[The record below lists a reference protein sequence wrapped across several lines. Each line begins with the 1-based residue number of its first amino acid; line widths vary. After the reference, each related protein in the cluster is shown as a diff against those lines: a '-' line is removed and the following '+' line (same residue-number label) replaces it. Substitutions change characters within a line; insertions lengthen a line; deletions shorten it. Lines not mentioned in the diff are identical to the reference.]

1 MDAMTRIDTDV
12 TPASSRSRAVTWLL
26 ARPWRLAAFAGLGA
40 FLTILLLTIANAAEV
55 APLLIAPFGAS
66 CALVFG
72 APASPLARPY
82 NVVGGHLVTA
92 ACGLLVMT
100 CIGSSPIAIALGVG
114 ISISAMLLTDTL
126 HPPAGAN
133 AIVIAFAHSGW
144 TFLIAPILIGAAFIV
159 ICGCVYHRLV
169 TGHSYKLN
177 LSRRTS

>member
-1 MDAMTRIDTDV
+1 M
-12 TPASSRSRAVTWLL
+12 PASSQSRAVAWLF
-26 ARPWRLAAFAGLGA
+26 ARPWRLSAFAGFGA
-40 FLTILLLTIANAAEV
+40 FLTILLLTIANAADV

-72 APASPLARPY
+72 APASPLAQPY

-92 ACGLLVMT
+92 ACGLLVTT

-114 ISISAMLLTDTL
+114 IAISAMLPTDTL

-133 AIVIAFAHSGW
+133 PIVIAFAHSGRP
-144 TFLIAPILIGAAFIV
+144 FLVAPILTGAAFIV
-159 ICGCVYHRLV
+159 ICSSLFHRHV

-177 LSRRTS
+177 LLRRGQ

>member
-1 MDAMTRIDTDV
+1 MTQIDSDV
-12 TPASSRSRAVTWLL
+12 SPASSQSRAVAWLF
-26 ARPWRLAAFAGLGA
+26 ARPWRLAAFAGLGS
-40 FLTILLLTIANAAEV
+40 FLTILLLTIANATEI

-92 ACGLLVMT
+92 ACGLLVAT

-114 ISISAMLLTDTL
+114 IAISAMLLTDTL

-133 AIVIAFAHSGW
+133 PIVIALAHSGW
-144 TFLIAPILIGAAFIV
+144 TFLVAPIVIGATFIV
-159 ICGCVYHRLV
+159 ICGSLYHRLV
-169 TGHSYKLN
+169 TGHSYKLT
-177 LSRRTS
+177 LSRRAR